1 MLKAMRKHAKFF
13 YVLFFIVIISFI
25 FWGVGNVDKST
36 AVPVAQIG
44 KEKISVEE
52 YWMNYDRTRQFY
64 RDLLKENFTEEMEK
78 KLNLK
83 QKVLDNLIEGRVLL
97 ITARAIGISVSDD
110 ELEDAIMNELAF
122 MREGKFSKEIYLRT
136 LQLNRMTP
144 EGYEVL
150 KRRDLLLDKMRRFIG
165 ESVDITDVDI
175 PQQAGSE
182 QMKESLRQNM
192 LQDMRN
198 KALKSYIEG
207 VKRQMSVKINQQLI
221 G

>member
-13 YVLFFIVIISFI
+13 YVLFFIVIITFI

-36 AVPVAQIG
+36 AVPVAEVG

-52 YWMNYDRTRQFY
+52 YWMTYDRMRQFY

-83 QKVLDNLIEGRVLL
+83 QKVLDNLIEERVLL
-97 ITARAIGISVSDD
+97 ITARAAGMTVSDD
-110 ELEDAIMNELAF
+110 ELQDAIMNDPTF

-136 LQLNRMTP
+136 LQLNRITP
-144 EGYEVL
+144 EGYETL
-150 KRRDLLLDKMRRFIG
+150 KRRELLLDKMRRFIG
-165 ESVDITDVDI
+165 ESVDVTDIDV
-175 PQQAGSE
+175 PQQGGSE

-192 LQDMRN
+192 LRDMRN

-207 VKRQMSVKINQQLI
+207 MKKQMNIKINQQI
-221 G
+221 IS

>member
-36 AVPVAQIG
+36 AVPIAEVG

-52 YWMNYDRTRQFY
+52 YWMTYDRTRQFY

-83 QKVLDNLIEGRVLL
+83 QKVLDNLIEERVLL
-97 ITARAIGISVSDD
+97 ITARTMGMTVSDE
-110 ELEDAIMNELAF
+110 ELQDAIMNEPTF
-122 MREGKFSKEIYLRT
+122 VREGKFSKEIYLRT
-136 LQLNRMTP
+136 LQLNRITP
-144 EGYEVL
+144 EGYETL
-150 KRRDLLLDKMRRFIG
+150 KRRDLLSDKMRRFIV
-165 ESVDITDVDI
+165 ESVDITDIDI
-175 PQQAGSE
+175 PKQAGNE
-182 QMKESLRQNM
+182 QMKESLKQNM

-198 KALKSYIEG
+198 KAFKSYIEG
-207 VKRQMSVKINQQLI
+207 MKKQMSIKINQQLI

>member
-36 AVPVAQIG
+36 AVPVAEVG

-52 YWMNYDRTRQFY
+52 YWMTYDRTRQFY

-83 QKVLDNLIEGRVLL
+83 QKVLDNLIEERVLL
-97 ITARAIGISVSDD
+97 ITARTIGMTVSDD
-110 ELEDAIMNELAF
+110 ELQDAIMNDPTF
-122 MREGKFSKEIYLRT
+122 VREGKFSKEIYLRT
-136 LQLNRMTP
+136 LQLNRITP
-144 EGYEVL
+144 EGYETL
-150 KRRDLLLDKMRRFIG
+150 KRRDLLSDKMRRFIV

-175 PQQAGSE
+175 PQQAGTE
-182 QMKESLRQNM
+182 QMKESLKQNM
-192 LQDMRN
+192 LQDMRH
-198 KALKSYIEG
+198 KAFKSYIEG
-207 VKRQMSVKINQQLI
+207 MKKQMSIKINQQLI

>member
-13 YVLFFIVIISFI
+13 YILFFIVIITFI

-36 AVPVAQIG
+36 AVPIAEVG

-52 YWMNYDRTRQFY
+52 YWMTYDRTRQFY

-83 QKVLDNLIEGRVLL
+83 QKVLDNLIEERVLL
-97 ITARAIGISVSDD
+97 ITARTMGMTVSDE
-110 ELEDAIMNELAF
+110 ELQDAIMNEPTF
-122 MREGKFSKEIYLRT
+122 VREGKFSKEIYLRT
-136 LQLNRMTP
+136 LQLNRITP
-144 EGYEVL
+144 EGYETL
-150 KRRDLLLDKMRRFIG
+150 KRRDLLLEKMRRFIG
-165 ESVDITDVDI
+165 ESVDITDIDV

-182 QMKESLRQNM
+182 QMKESLKQNM

-198 KALKSYIEG
+198 KAFKSYIEG
-207 VKRQMSVKINQQLI
+207 MKKQMSIKINQQLI

>member
-110 ELEDAIMNELAF
+110 ELQDAIMNELAF

-136 LQLNRMTP
+136 LQLNRITP
-144 EGYEVL
+144 EGYEAL

-175 PQQAGSE
+175 PQKAGSE

>member
-36 AVPVAQIG
+36 AVPVAEVG
-44 KEKISVEE
+44 KDKISVEE
-52 YWMNYDRTRQFY
+52 YWMTYDRMRHFY

-83 QKVLDNLIEGRVLL
+83 QKVLDNLIEERVLL
-97 ITARAIGISVSDD
+97 ITARAAGMTVSDD
-110 ELEDAIMNELAF
+110 ELQDAIMNDPTF

-136 LQLNRMTP
+136 LQLNRITP
-144 EGYEVL
+144 EGYEAL
-150 KRRDLLLDKMRRFIG
+150 KRKEILFGKMQRLIG
-165 ESVDITDVDI
+165 ESVDVTDVDL
-175 PQQAGSE
+175 PQQAGN
-182 QMKESLRQNM
+182 QKAKEAFRPAM

-198 KALKSYIEG
+198 KAVKSYIEG
-207 VKRQMSVKINQQLI
+207 MKKQMKIKINQQLI

>member
-13 YVLFFIVIISFI
+13 YVLFFIVIITFI

-36 AVPVAQIG
+36 AVPVAEIG
-44 KEKISVEE
+44 KEKISAEE
-52 YWMNYDRTRQFY
+52 YWMTYDRTRHFY

-83 QKVLDNLIEGRVLL
+83 QKVLDNLIEEKVLL
-97 ITARAIGISVSDD
+97 ITARTMGMSVSDD
-110 ELEDAIMNELAF
+110 ELQDAIMNDPTF

-136 LQLNRMTP
+136 LQLNRITP
-144 EGYEVL
+144 EGYETL
-150 KRRDLLLDKMRRFIG
+150 KRRDLLSDKMRRFIV
-165 ESVDITDVDI
+165 ESIDITDIDI
-175 PQQAGSE
+175 PQQAGNE
-182 QMKESLRQNM
+182 QMKESLKQNM

-198 KALKSYIEG
+198 KAFKSYIEG
-207 VKRQMSVKINQQLI
+207 MKKQMSIKINQQLI